1 MKPSLTLPNSVVRDI
16 KNTLAAAAQGGFEKN
31 EIGASVVPRKEILS
45 YKLLPV
51 QLIQGVEA
59 KKAAYKI
66 NSLLDLFFFITVVLG
81 KDRIPVE
88 SNFHLSLHYQMCL
101 TVMKDGLKEVIEI
114 PRDHFK
120 STIYSEGFPIWRALP
135 FGAQEED
142 LFATLGYSDLFI
154 EWMKRTHSQDIR
166 ILLVSETI
174 MNATKLGVKISNHYE
189 SNNLFREVFPSILPT
204 TRETWT
210 VNSLH
215 QNRTQKGKSHGEGT
229 FDFIGVGAALQSR
242 HYDLAIEDDLV
253 GKDALKSDPV
263 MQSTIEYHQLLVGAM
278 DSNPRNPGGDF
289 DEIVVGNR
297 WSHKDL
303 NSYIRTN
310 EPYFGC
316 TTHSA
321 LGGCCALHPIG
332 VPIFP
337 KAFTVEKL
345 LRWKKRLGSYF
356 FSCQFLNFPIDPA
369 KAKFNMGD
377 FRFFHFEQV
386 GGALVTPRTSPLL
399 SEIDTTAHQRR
410 TVLRHHVA
418 EGDVIND
425 TYPRYLERY
434 LVVDPNHGGEHSN
447 FTQGRCRHAIMVSG
461 VMRDPRR
468 VYILDTWAEAVP
480 IEQFVFKIFEM
491 ALKWKL
497 TEIHVEAV
505 AAQKYL
511 LYHLRY
517 FIEQEKGNRPEL
529 KNLRIVEI
537 KCSQAANS
545 KFERIDATVPLVER
559 HEVWINATTSD
570 NFREEAEAYG
580 QKKGLIDL
588 LDVFGHSMNL
598 WKFDTVTEDEVEDFL
613 SRRFALYKRNAGRMS

>member
-1 MKPSLTLPNSVVRDI
+1 MPPLTLPNSLLKEVRA
-16 KNTLAAAAQGGFEKN
+16 TMAAVASGEFDRN
-31 EIGASVVPRKEILS
+31 EIGATMVPRKEILS

-59 KKAAYKI
+59 KRAAYKI
-66 NSLLDLFFFITVVLG
+66 NSLLDLYFFSTVTLN
-81 KDRIPVE
+81 KTRIQRGPGYT
-88 SNFHLSLHYQMCL
+88 NSLHYQMCL

-114 PRDHFK
+114 PRGHFK
-120 STIYSEGFPIWRALP
+120 STIYSECFPIWRALP
-135 FGAQEED
+135 FGPREED
-142 LFATLGYSDLFI
+142 LFASLNYSDLFI
-154 EWMKRTHSQDIR
+154 EWMRRTHSQDIR

-174 MNATKLGVKISNHYE
+174 LNATKLGVKISNHYE
-189 SNNLFREVFPSILPT
+189 NGSLFREIFPEILPT
-204 TRETWT
+204 SKETWT
-210 VNSLH
+210 ANSLH
-215 QNRTQKGKSHGEGT
+215 QNRTGAGKAHGEGT

-242 HYDLAIEDDLV
+242 HYDVVVQDDLP
-253 GKDALKSDPV
+253 GMAALNSDTV
-263 MQSTIEYHQLLVGAM
+263 MKGTIEYHQLLPGAM
-278 DSNPRNPGGDF
+278 DANIHTGGDF

-303 NSYIRTN
+303 NSYIREN
-310 EPYFGC
+310 EKYFGF

-321 LGGCCALHPIG
+321 LGGCCPLHPIG
-332 VPIFP
+332 TPIFP
-337 KAFTVEKL
+337 EAFSRELL
-345 LRWKKRLGSYF
+345 LRRRKSLGSYF
-356 FSCQFLNFPIDPA
+356 FSCQYLNFPIDPS

-386 GGALVTPRTSPLL
+386 GGALANPKVSPLL
-399 SEIDTTAHQRR
+399 SEIDTSVHQKR
-410 TVLRHHVA
+410 TVLRHHVV

-425 TYPRYLERY
+425 TYPRYLERF
-434 LVVDPNHGGEHSN
+434 LVVDPNHGGAHDN

-468 VYILDTWAEAVP
+468 VYILDTWAEACP

-505 AAQKYL
+505 AAQKFL

-517 FIEQEKGNRPEL
+517 FIEQEKVNRPEL
-529 KNLRIVEI
+529 TNLRIVEL
-537 KCSQAANS
+537 KCSQAANA
-545 KFERIDATVPLVER
+545 KFERIDATVPVVER

-613 SRRFALYKRNAGRMS
+613 SRRLAIYKRGVGRMS